1 MRVARTVNLTPD
13 QVRAQLRLFTAIS
26 AAQQDGL
33 AVPCTD
39 DPPSWDK
46 ESMDPAACDGCPVF
60 ELCAVYAATG
70 AVRHGIIAGRH
81 ACEMPCHKEAAA

>member
-46 ESMDPAACDGCPVF
+46 ESMNPGPAMGAPCLSCARSMRLPGRCATASSLAGMPV
-60 ELCAVYAATG
+60 
-70 AVRHGIIAGRH
+70 
-81 ACEMPCHKEAAA
+81 K

>member
-13 QVRAQLRLFTAIS
+13 QVRAQLRLFTAI
-26 AAQQDGL
+26 ATAQQDGL

-46 ESMDPAACDGCPVF
+46 ESMNPAACDGCPVF

-81 ACEMPCHKEAAA
+81 ACEMTCHKEAAA